1 MSSSQEDLS
10 KMSVKVINLPFVI
23 VFAKLYQGHKESSLS
38 PEKKNS
44 KSNNNNDNNNNI
56 SWLKLACSAG
66 VFVLE
71 LAVVSSPPY
80 WLEQSRWGGGGEK
93 RKKTPARKGCENEK
107 HPLISCASQI
117 FRKWLIGQS
126 KWTENYI
133 IFPIK
138 TNTREESTCY
148 LQTSARIE
156 RVNYVVQKCLKRT
169 LMIIVGFAR
178 FLSKW
183 NLEI

>member
-1 MSSSQEDLS
+1 MAQDWSTSHEQFTWQGSFWCDHQIPCQGYCTGKFLVRYQCTFS
-10 KMSVKVINLPFVI
+10 NTVKAIGV
-23 VFAKLYQGHKESSLS
+23 
-38 PEKKNS
+38 
-44 KSNNNNDNNNNI
+44 
-56 SWLKLACSAG
+56 ACSAG

-178 FLSKW
+178 VLSKW